1 MRPARLLALAAGAAL
16 AGAGSLAAA
25 QQPAPVQ
32 KAAPAQKAASRPVQ
46 SAVYYDSYEASR
58 RRPSRSSGCRA
69 DAEQTLGSFCVRKCK
84 AGYAALDDRKAGV
97 RQCRSTK
104 PLPPGELPTSG
115 KKETSQNPPQYRPSA
130 PSKPGV

>member
-1 MRPARLLALAAGAAL
+1 VRPARLLALAAGAAL
-16 AGAGSLAAA
+16 AGAAALAAA
-25 QQPAPVQ
+25 QQPAPA
-32 KAAPAQKAASRPVQ
+32 KKAASRPVQ
-46 SAVYYDSYEASR
+46 SAVYYDTYEASR
-58 RRPSRSSGCRA
+58 RRPNRSSGCRP
-69 DAEQTLGSFCVRKCK
+69 DAEQALGSFCVRKCK

-130 PSKPGV
+130 ASKPGV